1 MMRPSGRAG
10 VRFLILMTNDD
21 AAWDS
26 LPAAEQGR
34 VMAEHEACEAA
45 LRAGGHWLDSWRLR
59 PAAEARTETRA
70 ANGAFRTAIGAGAR
84 GAQFGG
90 AYLIEAASME
100 EAQAWARR
108 LFIAGANEVRE
119 VWE

>member
-1 MMRPSGRAG
+1 MR
-10 VRFLILMTNDD
+10 FLILILMTNDD
-21 AAWDS
+21 AAWDA
-26 LPAAEQGR
+26 LPAAKQAR
-34 VMAEHEACEAA
+34 VMVEHGGCEEA

-59 PAAEARTETRA
+59 PAAEARAETRSA
-70 ANGAFRTAIGAGAR
+70 SGAFRTVFGAAAG

-90 AYLIEAASME
+90 AYLIEAVSME

-108 LFIAGANEVRE
+108 LRFIAGANEVRE